1 LNILIRLLTYFSL
14 INLNDKLIF
23 HTDVF
28 FVMKRNFLYV
38 KCWPEQS
45 KKDAALQV
53 ALLMAVPP
61 LGVLLVN
68 EDTI

>member
-1 LNILIRLLTYFSL
+1 MFEFAFWHVFSL

-23 HTDVF
+23 NNDVF
-28 FVMKRNFLYV
+28 FVMRRNCLYV
-38 KCWPEQS
+38 ECWLDQS

-53 ALLMAVPP
+53 ALLMAVPG

-68 EDTI
+68 EGRI